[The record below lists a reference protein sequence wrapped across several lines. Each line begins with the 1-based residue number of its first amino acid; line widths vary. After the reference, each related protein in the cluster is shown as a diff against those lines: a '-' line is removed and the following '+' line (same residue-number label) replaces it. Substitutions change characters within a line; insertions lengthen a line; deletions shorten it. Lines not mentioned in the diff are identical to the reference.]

1 MAFELLVFIGIFAL
15 ALGVI
20 GTFMGWED
28 NEKRKMRAEHE
39 ARRYA
44 KNPWD
49 SRRDDVH
56 DIPGTP
62 VR

>member
-20 GTFMGWED
+20 GTFMGSED
-28 NEKRKMRAEHE
+28 NAKRQMRADHE

-44 KNPWD
+44 KQPWD
-49 SRRDDVH
+49 THREDRD
-56 DIPGTP
+56 GTP

>member
-20 GTFMGWED
+20 GTFLGWED
-28 NEKRKMRAEHE
+28 NEKRRMRAEHE
-39 ARRYA
+39 ARRFGPQ
-44 KNPWD
+44 PWD
-49 SRRDDVH
+49 IHKEDRG
-56 DIPGTP
+56 GTP

>member
-28 NEKRKMRAEHE
+28 NEKRKMRADHE

-44 KNPWD
+44 KQPWE
-49 SRRDDVH
+49 RHRDDIRDV
-56 DIPGTP
+56 PGTP

>member
-20 GTFMGWED
+20 GTFMGSED
-28 NEKRKMRAEHE
+28 NAKRRMRAEHE

-44 KNPWD
+44 KQPWD
-49 SRRDDVH
+49 THREDRD
-56 DIPGTP
+56 GTP

>member
-20 GTFMGWED
+20 GTFLGSED
-28 NEKRKMRAEHE
+28 NEKRRMRAEHE

-44 KNPWD
+44 RQPWD
-49 SRRDDVH
+49 AHREDRG
-56 DIPGTP
+56 GTP

>member
-20 GTFMGWED
+20 GTFMGSED
-28 NEKRKMRAEHE
+28 NEKRRMRAEHE
-39 ARRYA
+39 ARRFG
-44 KNPWD
+44 KQPWD
-49 SRRDDVH
+49 THRDDGH